1 MISGALALCLFL
13 AQAPEEPPP
22 PVSAPPLISAPEV
35 APEVTPPQTPL
46 QQSLERPRAARQS
59 DPQDRRGEEGE
70 EPAPGTPTAWWKRSL
85 ASFGIAAG
93 VGGTLGGL
101 AALLSYEAVCGI
113 GSAGTLCQGSDIF
126 AIFALAAMTATFT
139 IPAAVSIV
147 GRALG
152 GRAKYGH
159 ALIGSGLF
167 GAAALIVALAMT
179 GGTDVPIA
187 VIPIF
192 SSLMVLG
199 SVASFELFSF
209 AKEPKVQA
217 QPVVGL
223 LPGGGM
229 FGLRA
234 TF

>member
-1 MISGALALCLFL
+1 MIAGALALTLLL
-13 AQAPEEPPP
+13 AQAPEEPP
-22 PVSAPPLISAPEV
+22 PVSAPPLISAPDGVPAV
-35 APEVTPPQTPL
+35 APPQTPL
-46 QQSLERPRAARQS
+46 QQSLEQPRASRAQS
-59 DPQDRRGEEGE
+59 QFDPADRRGEEGE

-93 VGGTLGGL
+93 VGGTLAGL

-113 GSAGTLCQGSDIF
+113 GSGLCQGGDFF
-126 AIFALAAMTATFT
+126 AIFAIAGMTATFAV
-139 IPAAVSIV
+139 PAAVSIV

-167 GAAALIVALAMT
+167 GAAALIVSLAMT
-179 GGTDVPIA
+179 GGTDVPIF
-187 VIPIF
+187 VIPVF
-192 SSLMVLG
+192 STLMVLG
-199 SVASFELFSF
+199 AVGSFELFSF
-209 AKEPKVQA
+209 LKEPKVTA

-234 TF
+234 SF